1 VDDNPTNRRILEELL
16 ANWGTKPT
24 LAEDAST
31 ALEYLTEAVNASRP
45 FALVLLDSRMPL
57 VDGFTLAAQIRSD
70 PRLAATGIVMLT
82 SSGQRGDAT
91 RCANL
96 GVAAFLTKPVGQ
108 SELLEVI
115 LQVLGTRGPQADRPS
130 PVTPCLSEH
139 SQPLHFLL
147 AEDNPVNRKVAV
159 GLLEKLGHAVDVAT
173 DGREAL
179 EKLEL
184 ADFDLVLMDV
194 QMPEMDG
201 FEATAAIR
209 EMEKAKGGHIPIL
222 AMTAHAMKGD
232 RERCLAA
239 GMDGYIAKPVRGDDL
254 VKEIDRVFRQPG
266 AGQPTR

>member
-1 VDDNPTNRRILEELL
+1 MI
-16 ANWGTKPT
+16 
-24 LAEDAST
+24 
-31 ALEYLTEAVNASRP
+31 
-45 FALVLLDSRMPL
+45 LDSRMPQ
-57 VDGFTLAAQIRSD
+57 VDGFTLAEQIQAD
-70 PRLAATGIVMLT
+70 PRFAATRIVMLT
-82 SSGQRGDAT
+82 SSGQRGDAA

-108 SELLEVI
+108 SELLETV
-115 LQVLGTRGPQADRPS
+115 LQVLGTRAPPADRPS
-130 PVTPCLSEH
+130 PGTPCLSEY
-139 SQPLHFLL
+139 SQPLHILL

-159 GLLEKLGHAVDVAT
+159 RLLEKQGHAVDVAT

-179 EKLEL
+179 EKLKL

-201 FEATAAIR
+201 FEATAAVR
-209 EMEKAKGGHIPIL
+209 EMEKAKGAHIPIL

-239 GMDGYIAKPVRGDDL
+239 GMDGYIAKPVRGHDL
-254 VKEIDRVFRQPG
+254 VKEIDRVFRQLG